1 MKKNE
6 EVETTETKA
15 GGIKWGLL
23 IVLVVVLAFGASAA
37 GTIIFG
43 KYFNSQDAK
52 PKAEKVQTGAAI
64 SKRQRLVNVKMFI
77 VNLATDDAAD
87 PQYLRLKVSLLV
99 ADDDQAKALK
109 KDMPLVRD
117 SMIRVLKPKRAAD
130 LLKNNQSIDEV
141 KEQVKEAI
149 NKNYGSSIVQE
160 VYVTD
165 FVIQ

>member
-1 MKKNE
+1 M
-6 EVETTETKA
+6 
-15 GGIKWGLL
+15 
-23 IVLVVVLAFGASAA
+23 
-37 GTIIFG
+37 
-43 KYFNSQDAK
+43 
-52 PKAEKVQTGAAI
+52 
-64 SKRQRLVNVKMFI
+64 
-77 VNLATDDAAD
+77 
-87 PQYLRLKVSLLV
+87 